1 MINDETHMND
11 FSNKYKEIS
20 HTTNITNMSNINRT
34 VFYNNEKPEN
44 QKLNRGKSRKFHKK
58 SFLNMMSLEGIEENI
73 DLIRGKYFE
82 KTEHL
87 LKAEEFREKFHKLL
101 NGGYLDLL
109 LLMKE
114 FPDFNIFDYINTDMS
129 LYHDEGPKAK
139 LMRKKMLLQRN
150 NLFLRVLIE
159 ASHIYANT
167 TDKIRMM
174 LEDMVFLKPH
184 IEIFKNIICDRE
196 KSDTL
201 EIDVEVFFMSILGY
215 KDKSKTIVVKFYDY
229 FKKFMR
235 EFSDTDSHTK
245 SIFENLD
252 LISDKDYLDLTDTE
266 LIVLRKIIN
275 NCIKRKFYRGI
286 EFLCENEIFCLVM
299 TEGRIWKSIIK
310 YLPTSQI
317 L

>member
-1 MINDETHMND
+1 MINDEAPINEY
-11 FSNKYKEIS
+11 SYKYKEIS
-20 HTTNITNMSNINRT
+20 DTTNITNTSNFYNRT
-34 VFYNNEKPEN
+34 VLNSEKPDPL
-44 QKLNRGKSRKFHKK
+44 KYTKGKSRKIAKK
-58 SFLNMMSLEGIEENI
+58 SFLNIINLDGIEENI
-73 DLIRGKYFE
+73 NLIRTKYFE
-82 KTEHL
+82 KGENL
-87 LKAEEFREKFHKLL
+87 LKAEEFREKYHKVL

-114 FPDFNIFDYINTDMS
+114 YPDFNIFDYINADMS
-129 LYHDEGPKAK
+129 LYHDEGSKNK
-139 LMRKKMLLQRN
+139 LMRKKMLTQRN

-159 ASHIYANT
+159 ASQFFNCSKNKMIL
-167 TDKIRMM
+167 D
-174 LEDMVFLKPH
+174 DMSFLKPH
-184 IEIFKNIICDRE
+184 IEIFKNMICERE

-201 EIDVEVFFMSILGY
+201 EIDVEVFFLSILGY
-215 KDKSKTIVVKFYDY
+215 KEKAKTIVVKFYDY

-235 EFSDTDSHTK
+235 DFSDSDSQTK

-252 LISDKDYLDLTDTE
+252 IISDKDYMDLSDTE

-310 YLPTSQI
+310 YLSTPQI